1 MNTQPRSTGRS
12 AGVTQREFQSLRSEI
27 ITRFDDLGKQI
38 QTMLPREIYEVRQRQ
53 VVDDME
59 DLRGRLAKLETSNID
74 LNTQLLS
81 VRQVTPAQISKSAG
95 DLRYETLARMFD
107 LFAKTAF
114 FLGGAVVTYL
124 VYHH

>member
-1 MNTQPRSTGRS
+1 MTTARPTGRS
-12 AGVTQREFQSLRSEI
+12 GAAVTKREFDSLRAEI

-38 QTMLPREIYEVRQRQ
+38 QSMLPREIYEVRQRQ

-81 VRQVTPAQISKSAG
+81 VKQGTPAQISKSAG

-114 FLGGAVVTYL
+114 FLGSAVVTYL